1 MSKRAQKNN
10 ALIIFTRIAELGKV
24 KTRLARS
31 IGDEKALEV
40 YRELIEH
47 TRDVAK
53 GLEVDRRVYFTPSP
67 PDEHRIWDKKYFE
80 YFQQS
85 DGDLGER
92 MSNAF
97 KETFRDGYDKVVIIG
112 CDCAE
117 LTTEILE
124 TSFKEL
130 NNADVVIG
138 PAIDGGYYLLG
149 LHEHE
154 PDLFID
160 KKWGSENVFEDT
172 ISDLIKKN
180 KIWYELPILSDVD
193 TEDDLRRVKFLSEQ
207 KKLRENVN

>member
-1 MSKRAQKNN
+1 VGKRAQHNN
-10 ALIIFTRIAELGKV
+10 ALIIFTKIAELGKV

-53 GLEVDRRVYFTPSP
+53 DLEADRRVYFTPSP
-67 PDEHRIWDKKYFE
+67 PEEHQIWDKKYFE

-85 DGDLGER
+85 EGDLGER

-124 TSFKEL
+124 MSFKEL
-130 NNADVVIG
+130 NTADVVIG
-138 PAIDGGYYLLG
+138 PAKDGGYYLLG

-160 KKWGSENVFEDT
+160 KKWSTETVFEDT

-193 TEDDLRRVKFLSEQ
+193 TEEDLRRVKFLSQQ